1 MIETTVKEMIEFI
14 KAQPDDREIRMDQ
27 NVDDGS
33 CVGCL
38 MVHFAREKGL
48 KRTECAFKE
57 WFVIDRQNF
66 KTTKV
71 MKLTDGSIDTF
82 IPQVIASEGWIP
94 TFPISIT
101 YGQVKEFLK
110 KQGKL

>member
-1 MIETTVKEMIEFI
+1 MIETTVKEMVEFI

-27 NVDDGS
+27 NVDDGL
-33 CVGCL
+33 CIGCL

-57 WFVIDRQNF
+57 WFVIDRSPF
-66 KTTKV
+66 KSTKV
-71 MKLTDGSIDTF
+71 MEITDGSIDTF
-82 IPQVIASEGWIP
+82 IPMTSTSKRVAFA
-94 TFPISIT
+94 FPASIT